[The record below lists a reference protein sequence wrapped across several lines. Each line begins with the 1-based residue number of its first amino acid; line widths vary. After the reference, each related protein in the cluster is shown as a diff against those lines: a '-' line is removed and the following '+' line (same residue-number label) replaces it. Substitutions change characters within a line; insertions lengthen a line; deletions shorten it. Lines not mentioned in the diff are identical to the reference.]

1 MSENKAVWYKYPDE
15 RPKIGGWYNVT
26 VVTLGLIYVG
36 LCKCKDNGHFKEG
49 IFSKVL
55 AWAELPDPYKGQIYD

>member
-1 MSENKAVWYKYPDE
+1 MSENKAVWHRYPDE

-36 LCKCKDNGHFKEG
+36 LCKCKDNGRFKEG

-55 AWAELPDPYKGQIYD
+55 ACAELPDPYKGQIYD